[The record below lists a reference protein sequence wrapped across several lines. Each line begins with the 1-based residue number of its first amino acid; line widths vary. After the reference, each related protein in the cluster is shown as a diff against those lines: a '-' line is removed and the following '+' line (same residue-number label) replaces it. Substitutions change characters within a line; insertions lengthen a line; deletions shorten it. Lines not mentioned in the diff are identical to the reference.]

1 MVSRRR
7 FMGQSQ
13 DSRYTELEYIESTGT
28 QYIDTGICIGKYTN
42 CVFVMTAACST
53 ENKFLFG
60 SRNSTTG
67 TNQGRFAYYVS
78 SLQEGKQTN
87 PQYGNTNIIQ
97 YNNAVDLTNKTTIK
111 FSADGF
117 WQNDTK
123 ICDIQSS
130 SGSPTSKYSVYLL
143 SCNTAGYV
151 ADARRMSAK
160 LYGCQ
165 VYQYGSLKIMDL
177 IPVFDNKLRKPCLYD
192 KEYHKF
198 YYNAGTGEFLY
209 EYKH

>member
-87 PQYGNTNIIQ
+87 PQYGNTNIIA
-97 YNNAVDLTNKTTIK
+97 YNNVVDLTNKTTIRLGV
-111 FSADGF
+111 DGF
-117 WQNDTK
+117 YQNDTK
-123 ICDIQSS
+123 ICSV

-143 SCNTAGYV
+143 SCNTGGYV

-165 VYQYGSLKIMDL
+165 IYTGSQKIIDL
-177 IPVFDNKLRKPCLYD
+177 IPVFDNKIGVACMYD
-192 KEYHKF
+192 KISNEF
-198 YYNAGTGEFLY
+198 LYNKGTGKFLY

>member
-87 PQYGNTNIIQ
+87 PQYGNTNIIA
-97 YNNAVDLTNKTTIK
+97 YNNVVDLTNKTTIQLGV
-111 FSADGF
+111 DGF
-117 WQNDTK
+117 YQNDTK
-123 ICDIQSS
+123 ICSV

-165 VYQYGSLKIMDL
+165 VYQYGSYIIMDL
-177 IPVFDNKLRKPCLYD
+177 IPVFDNKIGVACMYD
-192 KEYHKF
+192 KVNHKF

-209 EYKH
+209 EYKQ

>member
-87 PQYGNTNIIQ
+87 PQYGNTNIIA
-97 YNNAVDLTNKTTIK
+97 YNNVVDLTNKTTIQLGVG
-111 FSADGF
+111 GF
-117 WQNDTK
+117 YQNDTK
-123 ICDIQSS
+123 ICSV
-130 SGSPTSKYSVYLL
+130 SGTPTSKYSVYLL
-143 SCNTAGYV
+143 SCNTAGYA

-165 VYQYGSLKIMDL
+165 IYTGSQKIIDL
-177 IPVFDNKLRKPCLYD
+177 IPVFDNKIGVACMYD
-192 KEYHKF
+192 KLNHKF

-209 EYKH
+209 EYKQ

>member
-87 PQYGNTNIIQ
+87 PQYGNTNIIA
-97 YNNAVDLTNKTTIK
+97 YNNVVDLTNKTTIRLGV
-111 FSADGF
+111 DGF
-117 WQNDTK
+117 YQNDTK
-123 ICDIQSS
+123 ICSV
-130 SGSPTSKYSVYLL
+130 SGTPTSKYSVYLL

-165 VYQYGSLKIMDL
+165 VYQYGSQKIMDL

-198 YYNAGTGEFLY
+198 YYNAGEGEFLY
-209 EYKH
+209 EYKQ